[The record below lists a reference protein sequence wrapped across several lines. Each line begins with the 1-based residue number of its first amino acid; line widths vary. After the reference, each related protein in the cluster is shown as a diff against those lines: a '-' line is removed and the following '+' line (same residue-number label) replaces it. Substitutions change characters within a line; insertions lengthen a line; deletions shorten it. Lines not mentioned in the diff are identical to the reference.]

1 MFTEHE
7 LSKLCHKKSICN
19 VNNKTAVSKHI
30 VKHGIIRKN

>member
-1 MFTEHE
+1 MFTEHV

-19 VNNKTAVSKHI
+19 VNNKIAMSKNI